1 MNIKYLIGSFLVMI
15 IFTIG
20 ITGCKSQ
27 KKVADGYNS
36 STMTITSQDYMKKGD
51 AQLDTKNYNEAL
63 ISLNKAIE
71 LDTTNGE
78 AYAYRGMTKYYLTDL
93 KGAMSDYNVAIRLI
107 PNYGE
112 VYDLRGIIKGDLG
125 DKAGACEDW
134 NKSFEL
140 GYNKAYEL
148 IEKYCID
155 EENKNPK

>member
-1 MNIKYLIGSFLVMI
+1 MNTKYIIGSCLVMA
-15 IFTIG
+15 IFIVG

-78 AYAYRGMTKYYLTDL
+78 AYAYRGMTKYQLKDL
-93 KGAMSDYNVAIRLI
+93 KGAIADYNTAIRLI

-112 VYDLRGIIKGDLG
+112 VYDLRGIIKGELG

-134 NKSFEL
+134 NKAFEM
-140 GYNKAYEL
+140 GFNKAYDL
-148 IEKYCID
+148 IKRYCI
-155 EENKNPK
+155 EEDNKNPK